1 MPRWKTDA
9 PVEIRA
15 VEENLYSITTSF
27 TAGSHGRKQLHS
39 YYLVHPEG
47 RFLFDGPDRSDFY
60 KQNHAF
66 FVRHGGIDKQI
77 MSHGA
82 DVSPASSYVEKT
94 YRAPIYIHDADVE
107 HAIRKRKG
115 PITGSF
121 STPHSVARG
130 LEALPLPGHTPGFT
144 VFLWSGSKRY
154 LVSGDI
160 IAEDSGGW
168 SAFISTNPHQIGADS
183 LRRMM
188 DVECDLLLPS
198 ETAGDRLPPI
208 PFSRAERE
216 TILRAVLR
224 RVAKKYKTDVDLD
237 SSA

>member
-1 MPRWKTDA
+1 MPRWKSDA
-9 PVEIRA
+9 PVEISSI
-15 VEENLYSITTSF
+15 EENLYSITTSF

-39 YYLVHPEG
+39 YYLVLPEG

-60 KQNHAF
+60 KQHHAF

-82 DVSPASSYVEKT
+82 DVSPASGYVEKT
-94 YRAPIYIHDADVE
+94 YGASIYIHDADVE

-115 PITGSF
+115 PVTGSF
-121 STPHSVARG
+121 SKSHSIARG

-144 VFLWSGSKRY
+144 VFRWNGSKRY

-160 IAEDSGGW
+160 IAEDSAGW
-168 SAFISTNPHQIGADS
+168 SAFISTEPQTGADS

-188 DVECDLLLPS
+188 DMECDLLLPS
-198 ETAGDRLPPI
+198 ESAGDRLPPI
-208 PFSRAERE
+208 QFGRAERE
-216 TILRAVLR
+216 TILRGVLR
-224 RVAKKYKTDVDLD
+224 RVAKKYKTHVDLD